1 MTDWSSYTQYF
12 CSHCHEE
19 CINHA
24 DSLPAQRH
32 RCKSCILL
40 ELDNTPETGDALTT
54 SEGTGELVRPEA
66 QRSEHPGTVGER
78 QSPSAPARPTGSAP
92 SRGDP
97 EARAF
102 PPNPEGEGNP
112 NSDTLAS
119 RRTDARSD
127 GPK

>member
-1 MTDWSSYTQYF
+1 MTDWSNYVQYR
-12 CSHCHEE
+12 CPLCQDN
-19 CINHA
+19 CINRVDH
-24 DSLPAQRH
+24 PATEAN
-32 RCKSCILL
+32 RCKQCHSVPSST
-40 ELDNTPETGDALTT
+40 DT
-54 SEGTGELVRPEA
+54 SEGAGELARPEA
-66 QRSEHPGTVGER
+66 QRSEHPGPVGER

-97 EARAF
+97 EARTS

-112 NSDTLAS
+112 NSDTLGS